1 MLIPHEL
8 EKSLEKFRDMNLIV
22 EGKRDKEVLESIGFE
37 NVFVIGG
44 ERLED
49 FVEKLPDDKEFVI
62 LTDFDD
68 EGEKKNKKLMK
79 LLQKSKRKIN
89 LRLRVFFKKL
99 FLVSKVEEV
108 KKFFNIK
115 GGFYGEVSA
124 INDKILNRSRFY
136 RKWCSRKTR
145 CHWRH
150 FRTD

>member
-49 FVEKLPDDKEFVI
+49 FVEKLPNDKEFVI

-89 LRLRVFFKKL
+89 FRLRVFFKKL
-99 FLVSKVEEV
+99 FLVNKVEEV
-108 KKFFNIK
+108 
-115 GGFYGEVSA
+115 
-124 INDKILNRSRFY
+124 
-136 RKWCSRKTR
+136 
-145 CHWRH
+145 
-150 FRTD
+150 